1 MNGYNII
8 NGEIDT
14 ALKVLG
20 SYFLLKLDLK
30 KKIDYIVHKINFQKT
45 DFTYWI
51 NFVDVTLIEMYMD
64 ANITDLKEIENF
76 EFSIVNESEAY
87 FIYKIL
93 ENIKLEEKLSKYS
106 KMKVRFKIN
115 KKEAYYNN
123 IFNRYFIDL
132 LRYQEY
138 FFSNKNELDE
148 LDQRMKKI
156 EALHVSHQGRHKS
169 VSGVLLGIQK
179 NKSYRVNTDATKI
192 DYKVKRFNN
201 DNVKEIECPVCHQKF
216 TISYKNKKE
225 SFIHLKEDKYKF
237 LCNHESSEY
246 IYKKVVEVNLKD
258 YIKRIHKEN
267 IDFIDFI
274 IFNHK
279 YLFTKYLNGSK

>member
-1 MNGYNII
+1 MNEYKII
-8 NGEIDT
+8 NSEIDT

-20 SYFLLKLDLK
+20 NYFLLKLDLK
-30 KKIDYIVHKINFQKT
+30 KKIDFMVHKINFQKT

-51 NFVDVTLIEMYMD
+51 NFVNVTLIEMYMD

-93 ENIKLEEKLSKYS
+93 ENIKLEEKPSKYS
-106 KMKVRFKIN
+106 KMHIGFKIN
-115 KKEAYYNN
+115 KKEGYYNN
-123 IFNRYFIDL
+123 IFNKYFIDL
-132 LRYQEY
+132 LHYQEY
-138 FFSNKNELDE
+138 FFSNKNELDD

-156 EALHVSHQGRHKS
+156 EALQLSHQGRHKS

-192 DYKVKRFNN
+192 DYKVKKFNN

-225 SFIHLKEDKYKF
+225 FFINLKEDKYKF
-237 LCNHESSEY
+237 LCNHESSKE
-246 IYKKVVEVNLKD
+246 IYKKVVEINLKD
-258 YIKRIHKEN
+258 YITRIHKEN
-267 IDFIDFI
+267 INLIDFI
-274 IFNHK
+274 IYNHK
-279 YLFTKYLNGSK
+279 YLFAKYLNGSK